1 MFTVAY
7 KSGADWNESKFS
19 HERFDQLLAEAKG
32 ELDNAKRTEMY
43 REMMIIVRDD
53 GSVIIPFFR
62 NRVMGRRSNVMHD
75 GKLSGVSPLD
85 GNRATERWWF
95 A

>member
-1 MFTVAY
+1 
-7 KSGADWNESKFS
+7 
-19 HERFDQLLAEAKG
+19 
-32 ELDNAKRTEMY
+32 
-43 REMMIIVRDD
+43 MMMLVRDE

-62 NRVMGRRSNVMHD
+62 NRVMGRRANVMHAA
-75 GKLSGVSPLD
+75 KLNGETPLD